1 MSDARAARA
10 ARHDGPAADYRPWEP
25 ASFDTTP
32 HAASVAPARVTL
44 PTIEQISAIQDQAR
58 EEGRAAGHAEGL
70 AAGRAEGRAAA
81 AREAERLAELAS
93 GFAEQTRQ
101 ADESISRQML
111 DLALDLAR
119 AMLKSALA
127 VRPELVIP
135 VVREAVRYLPAMQQP
150 ALLYL
155 HPDDLTLVRERIGD
169 ELTRTGWQLAEDSAL
184 EAGGCRVETPSNQI
198 DATLP
203 VRWQRLVA
211 ALGQTSDWLA

>member
-1 MSDARAARA
+1 MSDARARRA
-10 ARHDGPAADYRPWEP
+10 VQDEAPPVYRVWEP
-25 ASFDTTP
+25 ARFD
-32 HAASVAPARVTL
+32 AAPRDLPVRPGSISL
-44 PTIEQISAIQDQAR
+44 PTIEEIDAIQEQAR
-58 EEGRAAGHAEGL
+58 EEAYAAGHAEGL
-70 AAGRAEGRAAA
+70 AAGLAEGREAAA
-81 AREAERLAELAS
+81 GEAARLAQLAA

-101 ADESISRQML
+101 TDETVSQQLL

-127 VRPELVIP
+127 VQPERVIP

-155 HPDDLTLVRERIGD
+155 HPDDLALVQQRIGD
-169 ELTRTGWQLAEDSAL
+169 ELAKTGWQLAEDATI

-203 VRWQRLVA
+203 VRWQRLAA
-211 ALGQTSDWLA
+211 ALGQNAGWLA